1 MLTDGKKCAI
11 LGHLFYTLSFEQ
23 REPHQPRYSK
33 TRTLFYNDQEAP
45 MGQELTREILEQLR
59 KPFAASKISFKVQ
72 TKPSEKGNSLVV
84 AYIDARDVM
93 ERLDEV
99 VGPDW
104 SDRYE
109 KAGTA
114 QGLVCYLTVCGVTR
128 ADVGDENNENEPVK
142 SAYSDAFKRAAV
154 KFGVG
159 RFLYDLPKMWAKA
172 KPAGKSFVLEDG
184 EIERLHRQ
192 VDDFLA
198 GKKPGAP
205 ASSGSNGSSAARPA
219 PKPAAPAKTPVAEK
233 KVGEPADLRKR
244 HGELWMQCSKAG
256 LVKGKEA
263 VQAWSVTPET
273 PDAEIASKIAGMQ
286 AALKAVGI
294 KA

>member
-1 MLTDGKKCAI
+1 M
-11 LGHLFYTLSFEQ
+11 SEQ
-23 REPHQPRYSK
+23 
-33 TRTLFYNDQEAP
+33 
-45 MGQELTREILEQLR
+45 LTREILEQLR
-59 KPFAASKISFKVQ
+59 RPFPATRISFKCQ

-114 QGLVCYLTVCGVTR
+114 KGLVCYLTVCGVTR
-128 ADVGDENNENEPVK
+128 ADVGDDDNENEPVK

-159 RFLYDLPKMWAKA
+159 RFLYDLPKMWGKA
-172 KPAGKSFVLEDG
+172 KPMGKSFILEDG
-184 EIERLHRQ
+184 EIERLRRQ

-198 GKKPGAP
+198 GKKP
-205 ASSGSNGSSAARPA
+205 SGSAGSSNGGRRGRGAGLP
-219 PKPAAPAKTPVAEK
+219 
-233 KVGEPADLRKR
+233 GQQDLRMR
-244 HGELWMQCSKAG
+244 HGELWTQCSKAG

-273 PDAEIASKIAGMQ
+273 PDEEIAKKIAGME
-286 AALKAVGI
+286 AALLSAAVKA
-294 KA
+294 

>member
-1 MLTDGKKCAI
+1 M
-11 LGHLFYTLSFEQ
+11 S
-23 REPHQPRYSK
+23 EP
-33 TRTLFYNDQEAP
+33 
-45 MGQELTREILEQLR
+45 LTREILEQLR
-59 KPFAASKISFKVQ
+59 KPFPASKISFKVQ

-128 ADVGDENNENEPVK
+128 ADVGDDNNENEPVK

-184 EIERLHRQ
+184 EIERLRRQ

-198 GKKPGAP
+198 GKKTAP
-205 ASSGSNGSSAARPA
+205 AAGNGSNGGSAAPRPA
-219 PKPAAPAKTPVAEK
+219 PKAAAPSKPSSVEK
-233 KVGEPADLRKR
+233 KVEPTTELRKR

-273 PDAEIASKIAGMQ
+273 PDAEIAKKIAGMQ